1 MALLSRRVRAE
12 DWKPIGVDKLEINAF
27 DVVRSTDNRSVVAG
41 PGAGKTELLAQR
53 AAYLLQTGASPA
65 PQRILAISFK
75 RDAATNLA
83 ARVRQRC
90 HQDHAGRFDSLTFD
104 AFAKGLLDR
113 FGQVLPE
120 RWRPRPDYEIMQ
132 KKVHEYR
139 NFLHDVGAPPSSVGR
154 LDDIMSLESGTFERT
169 HLIGKP
175 LPVDG
180 WPVPTPAEW
189 AADRFWNSFL
199 NERQKT
205 YLSFPMIGRLAELL
219 LRLNPLARNA
229 LRLTYSHLFMDEF
242 QDTTPVQYDL
252 VKTIF
257 LGSNTVI
264 TGVGDIKQQ
273 IMRWANAM
281 SDPFGALETDFRAK
295 RTSLVNNYRSSPKL
309 VRIQHILAQ
318 ALDANAIEPV
328 SKTMETIDGES
339 CLIWDFSSPEIEA
352 AKLADYVAAK
362 IEKHYLTPRDFVLLV
377 RQKAADYAS
386 VLAPSF
392 ADKGLLLRNEAALV
406 GSVTLQ
412 ELLTEG
418 VSEILVRI
426 LRLATSHRAGAYWS
440 ECQRALS
447 SFRGIDATED
457 AAQARLSRELDLFAR
472 EFRSAYPEP
481 VGWEDGAQTV
491 VTKVLDFVGRNR
503 LIIAHPAYRQGDWFE
518 KVIKAVTR
526 HLWDSAA
533 NAANW
538 TETLDVYEGI
548 HAVPLMTIHKSKGL
562 EYHTAIFVGL
572 DDDAWWSFT
581 NDPVEGKAGFF
592 VAFSRAKQRVV
603 FTYCAYRGNRK
614 KIAPLYQL
622 LQSAGVN
629 SINVG

>member
-1 MALLSRRVRAE
+1 MELLPRRIRAE
-12 DWKPIGVDKLEINAF
+12 DWKPIGVEELENNALA
-27 DVVRSTDNRSVVAG
+27 VVRSTDNRYVIAG

-53 AAYLLQTGASPA
+53 AAYLLQTGAAPA

-83 ARVRQRC
+83 GRVRQRC
-90 HQDHAGRFDSLTFD
+90 YRDHAGRFDSLTFD

-120 RWRPRPDYEIMQ
+120 RWRPRPDYDIMQ
-132 KKVHEYR
+132 TKVDLYR
-139 NFLHDVGAPPSSVGR
+139 NFLNEIGEPPSAVGCQA
-154 LDDIMSLESGTFERT
+154 DIMALDTKTFERT
-169 HLIGKP
+169 HLFGQP

-180 WPVPTPAEW
+180 WPDPIPAEW

-199 NERQKT
+199 HERKKT

-264 TGVGDIKQQ
+264 TGVGDSKQQ

-281 SDPFGALETDFRAK
+281 DDPFGALETDFHAES
-295 RTSLVNNYRSSPKL
+295 TSLSNNYRSSPEL

-318 ALDANAIEPV
+318 ALDPDTAKPV
-328 SKTMETIDGES
+328 SKMEGTIDGDS
-339 CLIWDFSSPEIEA
+339 CAIWNFSSPEVEA
-352 AKLADYVAAK
+352 ARLADYVVDEIKAHNLAR
-362 IEKHYLTPRDFVLLV
+362 RDFVLLV
-377 RQKAADYAS
+377 RQKGADYAD
-386 VLAPSF
+386 VLAPAF
-392 ADKGLLLRNEAALV
+392 ADRGLPLRNEAALV

-412 ELLTEG
+412 ELLTEE

-426 LRLATSHRAGAYWS
+426 LRLATSDRAGVYWS

-447 SFRGIDATED
+447 LLRGIHTSED
-457 AAQARLSRELDLFAR
+457 TVQTRLSRELDSFAR
-472 EFRSAYPEP
+472 EFRGAYPDP
-481 VGWEDGAQTV
+481 VGCKEDAQEV
-491 VTKVLDFVGRNR
+491 VKKVLDFVGRDR
-503 LIIAHPAYRQGDWFE
+503 LITAHPAYRQGDWFG
-518 KVIKAVTR
+518 KVAKAVTK
-526 HLWDSAA
+526 HLCASAT
-533 NAANW
+533 NSTNW
-538 TETLDVYEGI
+538 TETLDAYEGT
-548 HAVPLMTIHKSKGL
+548 HAVPLMTIHRSKGL
-562 EYHTAIFVGL
+562 EYHTVIFVGL
-572 DDDAWWSFT
+572 DDEAWWSFPY
-581 NDPVEGKAGFF
+581 DRVEGTAGFF

-603 FTYCAYRGNRK
+603 FTYCACRGNRK
-614 KIAPLYQL
+614 KIAPLYNL
-622 LQSAGVN
+622 LQAAGVR
-629 SINVG
+629 SISVG